1 MNRLARLG
9 AKVMTEATGAMER
22 ITQSS
27 AKISN
32 IIGLID
38 DIAFQTNLLALNASV
53 EAARAG
59 EAGKGF
65 AVVAVEVRRLAQ
77 EVRPRLKV
85 ATFGS
90 FTREPLNNA
99 TLISRRIYYDR
110 LDLFER
116 VYESRGGD
124 LRRTIADITAAARAS
139 KADPFAGVERLLGR

>member
-1 MNRLARLG
+1 ARTDLTREQ
-9 AKVMTEATGAMER
+9 K
-22 ITQSS
+22 
-27 AKISN
+27 
-32 IIGLID
+32 
-38 DIAFQTNLLALNASV
+38 LALREDV
-53 EAARAG
+53 FARAQRR
-59 EAGKGF
+59 F
-65 AVVAVEVRRLAQ
+65 AD

-124 LRRTIADITAAARAS
+124 LPRPIADLTAAARAS
-139 KADPFAGVERLLGR
+139 KADPYAGVERLVSR